1 MTNKKKQELTFEE
14 AMERLEGIVNIL
26 EDGDVPLEQAIAK
39 YKEGMELAKI
49 CNEKLKS
56 VEEQLTEIL
65 REDGEK
71 ESFVLEEE

>member
-1 MTNKKKQELTFEE
+1 MTKKKELELTFEE
-14 AMERLEGIVNIL
+14 AMEKLEGIVNIL
-26 EDGDVPLEQAIAK
+26 EDGDVPLEQAIEK

-49 CNEKLKS
+49 CNEKLKN
-56 VEEQLTEIL
+56 VEMQLTEIL